1 MIIKLMIIK
10 LMIITNDTSPKSPR
24 LFCGTWSSLVTLN
37 LNSNDISQPESQGGS
52 LSRFLL
58 QCSSLVTLNLAG
70 NGIGAEGARGLA
82 SVLHHCPSLTLLNLR
97 SNRIDDQ
104 GARSLAGFLPQW
116 HALKTLDLDSIF
128 IGHEG
133 TRSLA
138 QVLRQCT
145 SLAKLKL
152 GCNPFLSPFHYDMPL
167 VETLRMI
174 QAGISDTLVVDGI
187 DLFDFGAGAGADA
200 DPIERYL
207 SSKEAAE
214 TERESLEV
222 SMRVSD
228 SVHVRGP
235 GRKIWQVG
243 LISKLLESGASLQ
256 SLLPLKTR
264 TP

>member
-1 MIIKLMIIK
+1 M
-10 LMIITNDTSPKSPR
+10 
-24 LFCGTWSSLVTLN
+24 TLN

-145 SLAKLKL
+145 SLAELKL
-152 GCNPFLSPFHYDMPL
+152 GCNSFLSPLCDMRL

-187 DLFDFGAGAGADA
+187 DCFDLGAGPGAIA
-200 DPIERYL
+200 DSIERCIRA
-207 SSKEAAE
+207 KEAAE
-214 TERESLEV
+214 TERESLE
-222 SMRVSD
+222 D
-228 SVHVRGP
+228 
-235 GRKIWQVG
+235 
-243 LISKLLESGASLQ
+243 
-256 SLLPLKTR
+256 
-264 TP
+264 